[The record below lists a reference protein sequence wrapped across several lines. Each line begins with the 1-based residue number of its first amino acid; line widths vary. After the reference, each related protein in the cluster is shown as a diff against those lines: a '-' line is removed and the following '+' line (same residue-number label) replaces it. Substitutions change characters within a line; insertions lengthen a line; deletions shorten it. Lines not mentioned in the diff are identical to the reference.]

1 MDRRSGWLSTFDRP
15 DVRRAAVAAASVL
28 ALLAG
33 GLTSAAAPSSALT
46 PQPEQTWETGVIR
59 YIVDGDTVTVDIQT
73 ASDPQF
79 IAPNAP
85 SARSYCDER
94 VNADGS
100 MPADDGDLDR
110 CRIRLIGIQAP
121 EKAGASGGSADEQC
135 RSSLATAALASV
147 LTRGATVQLRSL
159 SVRSVEDDYSGGRL
173 ARSVYYQDATG
184 NWVDAGRAVMAS
196 GHAMWFPHSVGDEEK
211 PEYAHN
217 LEYRRLVD
225 EAAAAGRGLWS
236 AGYCGPSTRAAVR
249 TWVVSDPIGSDA
261 GNEFVVVL
269 NEGATALDISGWTV
283 RDSSLTTFTVP
294 AGTVL
299 APRGHIR
306 VHSGSGT
313 PRTPLPEDFYFGGPV
328 NMFANFNPADN
339 YFYGDGA
346 YVYDTQ
352 PGYAYGNLQ
361 AWYHYPCDP
370 SACTDPLVGR
380 VVIDSVQYDP
390 PGSDTAA
397 GEYVE
402 FRNTTST
409 PIDLGGY
416 AFGRRGSQY
425 AFPPT
430 TTIAAGGTLRLSMGV
445 GTDTATTLNLGR
457 TASLLA
463 NSGDQITL
471 ARLDHA
477 PVDCRAWGSFTCEA
491 LPVSGPLVTPSTD
504 TTPPPAPAAPTPT
517 PTASANQ
524 AASKPGAPSSV
535 RVKAKKRRLVVRW
548 AAPVPDGAAEVT
560 KYRARVLLRTKKKLK
575 QRARCVAK
583 ATSTKCRTKKLVK
596 RRTYVV
602 KVQARNTAGYGA
614 PAQVRFRLK

>member
-1 MDRRSGWLSTFDRP
+1 MAG
-15 DVRRAAVAAASVL
+15 VL

-33 GLTSAAAPSSALT
+33 GLASAAAPSSALV
-46 PQPEQTWETGVIR
+46 PQAEQTWETGVVR
-59 YIVDGDTVTVDIQT
+59 YIVDGDTVTVDIQS
-73 ASDPQF
+73 AADPQF
-79 IAPNAP
+79 IAPSSP
-85 SARSYCDER
+85 SARSYCAER

-121 EKAGASGGSADEQC
+121 EKAGASGGSAGEQC

-147 LTRGATVQLRSL
+147 LPLGTTVQLRSL

-225 EAAAAGRGLWS
+225 SAAAAGRGLWS
-236 AGYCGPSTRAAVR
+236 PGYCGPSTRAPVR
-249 TWVVSDPIGSDA
+249 TWIVSDPIGSDA

-269 NEGATALDISGWTV
+269 NDGEVALDISGWTV

-299 APRGHIR
+299 APHGHIR
-306 VHSGSGT
+306 VHSGSGA
-313 PRTPLPEDFYFGGPV
+313 PRTPLPEDFYFGGPD
-328 NMFANFNPADN
+328 NMFANFTPADN

-370 SACTDPLVGR
+370 SACTDPLIGK

-402 FRNTTST
+402 FRNTTTT
-409 PIDLGGY
+409 PIALGGY
-416 AFGRRGSQY
+416 AFARRGSQY
-425 AFPPT
+425 PFPPT

-463 NSGDQITL
+463 NSGDQVTL

-477 PVDCRAWGSFTCEA
+477 PVDCRAWGSFTCAA
-491 LPVSGPLVTPSTD
+491 LPVSGPLVIPGTD
-504 TTPPPAPAAPTPT
+504 PTPPPAPEPAT
-517 PTASANQ
+517 PTASADQ
-524 AASKPGAPSSV
+524 ATAKPGMPSSV

-548 AAPVPDGAAEVT
+548 AAPAPDGAAEVT
-560 KYRARVLLRTKKKLK
+560 KYRARVLLRAKKKLK
-575 QRARCVAK
+575 PRARCTVK
-583 ATSTKCRTKKLVK
+583 APGMKCRTKKLVK

-602 KVQARNTAGYGA
+602 KVQARNAAGYGA
-614 PAQVRFRLK
+614 PARVQLRLK

>member
-1 MDRRSGWLSTFDRP
+1 MDRRSGWLSTFARP
-15 DVRRAAVAAASVL
+15 DARRATVAVASVL

-33 GLTSAAAPSSALT
+33 GLASAAAPSSALT

-79 IAPNAP
+79 IAPNDP
-85 SARSYCDER
+85 GARSYCEER

-147 LTRGATVQLRSL
+147 LPRGTTVQLRSL

-184 NWVDAGRAVMAS
+184 NWVDAGRTVMAS

-211 PEYAHN
+211 PEYTHN

-236 AGYCGPSTRAAVR
+236 PGYCGPSTRGAVR

-269 NEGATALDISGWTV
+269 NERATALDISGWTV

-294 AGTVL
+294 PGTVL
-299 APRGHIR
+299 APGGHIR
-306 VHSGSGT
+306 VRSGSGT
-313 PRTPLPEDFYFGGPV
+313 PGTPLPGDFYFGGPD
-328 NMFANFNPADN
+328 NMFANFTFADN

-370 SACTDPLVGR
+370 SACSDPLVGK

-390 PGSDTAA
+390 PGGDTAA

-409 PIDLGGY
+409 PIALGGY

-425 AFPPT
+425 PFPPS
-430 TTIAAGGTLRLSMGV
+430 TTIAAGGILRLSMGA
-445 GTDTATTLNLGR
+445 GIDTVTTLHLGR

-491 LPVSGPLVTPSTD
+491 LPVSGPLVTPGTD
-504 TTPPPAPAAPTPT
+504 TTPPPAAPAPTPT
-517 PTASANQ
+517 PTASADQ

-602 KVQARNTAGYGA
+602 KVQARNAAGYGA
-614 PAQVRFRLK
+614 PSQVRFRLK

>member
-1 MDRRSGWLSTFDRP
+1 MACT
-15 DVRRAAVAAASVL
+15 L

-33 GLTSAAAPSSALT
+33 GLAAVAPSSSALT

-73 ASDPQF
+73 ARDPQF
-79 IAPNAP
+79 IAPSST
-85 SARSYCDER
+85 SARSYCAER

-121 EKAGASGGSADEQC
+121 EKAGASGGSASEQC
-135 RSSLATAALASV
+135 RSSLATATLASV
-147 LTRGATVQLRSL
+147 LPVGTAVQLRSL
-159 SVRSVEDDYSGGRL
+159 SARSVEDDYSGGRL
-173 ARSVYYQDATG
+173 ARSVYYQDPSG
-184 NWVDAGRAVMAS
+184 EWVDAGRAVMAS

-211 PEYAHN
+211 PEYTHN

-225 EAAAAGRGLWS
+225 AAAAAQRGLWS
-236 AGYCGPSTRAAVR
+236 SGYCGPSTRAPVR
-249 TWVVSDPIGSDA
+249 TWIVSDPIGSDS
-261 GNEFVVVL
+261 GTEFVVVV

-299 APRGHIR
+299 APSGHIR
-306 VHSGSGT
+306 VHSGSGA
-313 PRTPLPEDFYFGGPV
+313 PGTPLPQDFYFGGPD
-328 NMFANFNPADN
+328 NMFANFTPADN

-346 YVYDTQ
+346 YVHDTQ

-402 FRNTTST
+402 FRNTTSAS
-409 PIDLGGY
+409 IALGGY
-416 AFGRRGSQY
+416 ALGRRGSQY
-425 AFPPT
+425 PFPPT
-430 TTIAAGGTLRLSMGV
+430 TTIAAGGTLRVSMGV
-445 GTDTATTLNLGR
+445 GTDTGTTLHVGR

-463 NSGDQITL
+463 NSGDQVTL
-471 ARLDHA
+471 TRLDHA
-477 PVDCRAWGSFTCEA
+477 PVDCRAWGSFTCTG
-491 LPVSGPLVTPSTD
+491 LPVSGPLVTPATD
-504 TTPPPAPAAPTPT
+504 TTAPPTPPPAPPP
-517 PTASANQ
+517 PTAGVDRATNP
-524 AASKPGAPSSV
+524 PGAPGSV
-535 RVKAKKRRLVVRW
+535 RVKAKNRRLVVRW
-548 AAPVPDGAAEVT
+548 SAPVPDGTAEVT
-560 KYRARVLLRTKKKLK
+560 KYRVRVLLRAKKKLK
-575 QRARCVAK
+575 QRARCAAK

-602 KVQARNTAGYGA
+602 KVQARNAVGYGA
-614 PAQVRFRLK
+614 PAQARIRLK